1 MEWGQA
7 IEHCSNLLQIVHNSE
22 IEKIRANL
30 EIGSVVAQL
39 LQNARYGDRAVEKF
53 ASELTK
59 KRGKTVYPQ
68 RLYEAYEVW
77 STVGTIEKV
86 FEIQKKLD
94 DDITWNWLV
103 KNSARG
109 FFNEDNEDVKKEKVQ
124 RILRQIEN
132 TSEKIEQI
140 VREKDKLDEDTKK
153 EFEGT
158 IIAINESVSLALNNS
173 ISQSRTIHV
182 KESQKVPVSYISDES
197 NEKTRMLFCYIKYDE
212 LTGTELS
219 ELEIHSLLTD
229 GDIDTAIV
237 VSRTTHHEIHKGVYS
252 SDEIEKAINNRN
264 LSLAKLFLKLYLSH
278 RDFLCAEVKS

>member
-1 MEWGQA
+1 MNVQKVRQKDTKITEGEAFMEWGQA

-30 EIGSVVAQL
+30 EIGSVVAQI
-39 LQNARYGDRAVEKF
+39 LQNSRYGDRAIEKF

-132 TSEKIEQI
+132 TSDKIEQI
-140 VREKDKLDEDTKK
+140 VREKDKLDENTKK

-158 IIAINESVSLALNNS
+158 IMALNESVSLALNNG
-173 ISQSRTIHV
+173 IPQNDMTMCEGLNKDNI
-182 KESQKVPVSYISDES
+182 PAFFISDES
-197 NEKTRMLFCYIKYDE
+197 NEKTGILLGYITFDE
-212 LTGTELS
+212 LTGNES
-219 ELEIHSLLTD
+219 QELEVHTLIAD

-237 VSRTTHHEIHKGVYS
+237 VSKITHHKIRQLPH
-252 SDEIEKAINNRN
+252 A
-264 LSLAKLFLKLYLSH
+264 
-278 RDFLCAEVKS
+278 